1 MEINL
6 RKSRLAA
13 KVFDLSCASYQ
24 NVWGSLWFKNHTQPP
39 LDLAL
44 QTKKKRNWI
53 APIPFFTRRAMT
65 TFFVS
70 LLRFCQLHFHELVRH
85 FVLHSLV
92 DFFCLYSGSVMPWC
106 CSLSLSFDIYTK
118 PFAVLTQEEKV
129 RLVEL
134 YAILHLFTIV
144 RSLFLYFFCCC
155 CVCWI
160 IVAKKWRSETTT
172 TTTRV
177 HLQ

>member
-1 MEINL
+1 MALIYEHLWRLILESHDWL
-6 RKSRLAA
+6 RKSLICRVLLT
-13 KVFDLSCASYQ
+13 KMCGGLFDSKTTL
-24 NVWGSLWFKNHTQPP
+24 NHHWTWHYKKQKKE
-39 LDLAL
+39 LNHSNSFL
-44 QTKKKRNWI
+44 QKTSDDD
-53 APIPFFTRRAMT
+53 FL
-65 TFFVS
+65 VS

-155 CVCWI
+155 CVC
-160 IVAKKWRSETTT
+160 
-172 TTTRV
+172 
-177 HLQ
+177 